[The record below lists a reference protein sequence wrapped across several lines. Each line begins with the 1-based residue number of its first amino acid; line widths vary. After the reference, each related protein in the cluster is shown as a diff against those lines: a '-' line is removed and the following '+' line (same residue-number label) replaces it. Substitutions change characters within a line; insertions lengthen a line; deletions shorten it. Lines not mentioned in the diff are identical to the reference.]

1 MSELASF
8 AILDLF
14 EKLDNV
20 STNLFLTNSV
30 NQWFCDP
37 KVILNDFFKALVYF
51 SFYFLATPEGRNCG
65 LERQN

>member
-14 EKLDNV
+14 EKVDNV
-20 STNLFLTNSV
+20 STNLFFLTNSV

-37 KVILNDFFKALVYF
+37 KVILNDF
-51 SFYFLATPEGRNCG
+51 
-65 LERQN
+65 